1 MWINLESFVSYA
13 LNLEENLPMRIKNF
27 DKSLLTVIHINIP
40 LTQSKDFWSLF
51 DDDDDGKVFH
61 LH

>member
-1 MWINLESFVSYA
+1 
-13 LNLEENLPMRIKNF
+13 MRIKNF

>member
-1 MWINLESFVSYA
+1 
-13 LNLEENLPMRIKNF
+13 MRIKNF

-51 DDDDDGKVFH
+51 DDDDDDGKVFH